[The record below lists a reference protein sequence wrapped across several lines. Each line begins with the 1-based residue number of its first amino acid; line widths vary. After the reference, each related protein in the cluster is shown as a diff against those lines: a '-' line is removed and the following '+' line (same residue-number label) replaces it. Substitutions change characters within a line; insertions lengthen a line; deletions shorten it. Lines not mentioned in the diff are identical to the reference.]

1 MTTMTTM
8 TSMPPTAA
16 AATHDVR
23 PVSTGV
29 TLATPA
35 AAADGSSERGLLPG
49 LSTGRA
55 ATITVESVSKWYGD
69 IVAVS
74 DVSFGVGA
82 GVTALL
88 GPNGAGKSTLLK
100 MIAGLVTPSSGQI
113 SLEGH
118 PPRGTSADYRRLG
131 LVPEQEELYPF
142 LTGREFVRLN
152 ALLQG
157 LPRPDRA
164 TDDAIALVE
173 MSDAAGR
180 QIGGYSKGMRQRI
193 KVAAALVHDPS
204 VLLLDEPLNGMDP
217 VQRVRLIDLMK
228 RLGEMGKTVLVSS
241 HVLVEVERFAESI
254 LVIVNGKLAA
264 AGDYRTIRDRID
276 RHDHVIRIVSDDPRR
291 LAAALVA
298 DVAIRSVRF
307 DGRDRVIVETNDI
320 KRCARIVPRLASAH
334 GIRLR
339 GVQPED
345 ESLTSVFAY
354 LTER

>member
-1 MTTMTTM
+1 MRDLMVTSPRLRTEPDNSTTRLET
-8 TSMPPTAA
+8 
-16 AATHDVR
+16 
-23 PVSTGV
+23 
-29 TLATPA
+29 TPA
-35 AAADGSSERGLLPG
+35 RVTGDGSERGSLPG
-49 LSTGRA
+49 LSAGRA

-74 DVSFGVGA
+74 DVSFGVA
-82 GVTALL
+82 PGVTALL

-100 MIAGLVTPSSGQI
+100 MVAGLVSPSSGRI
-113 SLEGH
+113 LVAGH
-118 PPRGTSADYRRLG
+118 PPRGESADYRRLG
-131 LVPEQEELYPF
+131 LVPEQEEIYPF

-152 ALLQG
+152 ALLQR
-157 LPRPDRA
+157 LPKPDQA
-164 TDDAIALVE
+164 TDDAIAMVE
-173 MSDAAGR
+173 MGDASGR
-180 QIGGYSKGMRQRI
+180 PIGGYSKGMRQRI
-193 KVAAALVHDPS
+193 KVAAALVHDPE

-228 RLGEMGKTVLVSS
+228 RLGERGKTVLVSS

-276 RHDHVIRIVSDDPRR
+276 RHDHVIGIVTDDPRR
-291 LAAALVA
+291 LAAVLVA
-298 DVAIRSVRF
+298 DTAIRSVRF
-307 DGRDRVIVETNDI
+307 DGPGRVIVETNDVR
-320 KRCARIVPRLASAH
+320 RCARIVPALARDH

-339 GVQPED
+339 GIQPAD